1 MALEYTDSWIARG
14 LVGVTVA
21 ACAAVA
27 MQIQVNAQ
35 QGGGRRRSRRYDGGG
50 RPRLSDTR
58 AVCELERGAGA
69 RGESQIDRRQR
80 CEAPDAIREHVWR
93 ARAAAPGARSAE
105 CRPEAEPPRPV
116 EPVQIFDNL
125 WYFGSNT
132 IGAWA
137 IQTSDGIIMIDALN
151 TVQEAETI
159 IEPSLRK
166 VGLDPAKV
174 KYVIVGHGH
183 FDHFGGA
190 PYFQDEYKS
199 RIAMSGL
206 DWDLIERPNPNAN
219 PAQASRPRPK
229 RDVVL
234 TDGQKITVGDTTITL
249 AVTPGHTVGSLA
261 YLIPVKYQG
270 RPLTALMLS
279 GANITPDR
287 ASLNAFN
294 KALDAAKAA
303 GAQSLFNGHPGLFG
317 DEIGWMD
324 QLRKNPKGPNEFVY
338 TRDQFAKFIDIMK
351 ECAAS
356 RVVAMGL

>member
-1 MALEYTDSWIARG
+1 M
-14 LVGVTVA
+14 A
-21 ACAAVA
+21 ACAAAA
-27 MQIQVNAQ
+27 MHVQVNAQ
-35 QGGGRRRSRRYDGGG
+35 QGGGRGVAAGG
-50 RPRLSDTR
+50 TT
-58 AVCELERGAGA
+58 AGAG
-69 RGESQIDRRQR
+69 RGYPTPEEYASSKEAQAHVAKAKSIAGSDAKLLMRFENTCGPLGPQR
-80 CEAPDAIREHVWR
+80 PALEAQNAGQKPA
-93 ARAAAPGARSAE
+93 
-105 CRPEAEPPRPV
+105 PPRQV

-125 WYFGSNT
+125 WYFGFNT

-166 VGLDPAKV
+166 VGLDPANV

-190 PYFQDEYKS
+190 PYFQDKYKS
-199 RIAMSGL
+199 RIAMSAL

-229 RDVVL
+229 RDVVV

-294 KALDAAKAA
+294 KALDGAKAA
-303 GAQSLFNGHPGLFG
+303 GAQALFNGHPGLFG
-317 DEIGWMD
+317 DENGWMD

-356 RVVAMGL
+356 RVAAMGQ

>member
-1 MALEYTDSWIARG
+1 MRRF
-14 LVGVTVA
+14 LVGVVVA
-21 ACAAVA
+21 ACAANA
-27 MQIQVNAQ
+27 MQVQAGAQ
-35 QGGGRRRSRRYDGGG
+35 QGGGRGVAAGGTTAGAG
-50 RPRLSDTR
+50 RGYPTPEQYAGSKEAQSHVAKAKSIAGSDTKLMMR
-58 AVCELERGAGA
+58 FDNTCGPLGPQRPALEAQNAG
-69 RGESQIDRRQR
+69 QK
-80 CEAPDAIREHVWR
+80 P
-93 ARAAAPGARSAE
+93 
-105 CRPEAEPPRPV
+105 EPPRPV

-125 WYFGSNT
+125 WYFGFNT

-137 IQTSDGIIMIDALN
+137 IQTSDGVILIDALN

-166 VGLDPAKV
+166 VGLDPANV

-190 PYFQDEYKS
+190 PYFQDKYKS
-199 RIAMSGL
+199 RIAMSAL

-229 RDVVL
+229 RDVVV
-234 TDGQKITVGDTTITL
+234 TDGQKIAVGDTTITL

-294 KALDAAKAA
+294 KALDGAKAA
-303 GAQSLFNGHPGLFG
+303 GAQALFNGHPGLFG
-317 DEIGWMD
+317 DELGWMD

-338 TRDQFAKFIDIMK
+338 TRDQFGKFIDIMK

-356 RVVAMGL
+356 RIVAMGL

>member
-1 MALEYTDSWIARG
+1 MRRFLDRSW
-14 LVGVTVA
+14 LVGVVVA
-21 ACAAVA
+21 ACAAAA

-35 QGGGRRRSRRYDGGG
+35 QGGGRGAAAGG
-50 RPRLSDTR
+50 TT
-58 AVCELERGAGA
+58 AGAGRGYPTPEQYASSKEAQAHVAKAKSIAGSDA
-69 RGESQIDRRQR
+69 RLLMRFENTCGALGPQR
-80 CEAPDAIREHVWR
+80 PALEAQNAGQKP
-93 ARAAAPGARSAE
+93 
-105 CRPEAEPPRPV
+105 EPPRPV

-125 WYFGSNT
+125 WYFGFNT

-137 IQTSDGIIMIDALN
+137 IQTTDGIIMIDALN

-159 IEPSLRK
+159 IEPSLKK
-166 VGLDPAKV
+166 VGLDPANV

-190 PYFQDEYKS
+190 PYFQDKYKS

-229 RDVVL
+229 RDVVV

-270 RPLTALMLS
+270 RPLTVLMLS

-303 GAQSLFNGHPGLFG
+303 GAQTLFNGHPGLFG
-317 DEIGWMD
+317 DETGWMD